1 MSDTLCYQVPCRG
14 GRIYYKEFFAPAN
27 ETHNR
32 FDELCVVR
40 VISGSTAWQI
50 GDECLTATAGDLI
63 FLNNLESRRRLS
75 VSADLQLAAFS
86 FPVSFLSAADA
97 MDCLRPFYARGASFT
112 HRLCAPRLHPFYDA
126 IRAEMQEN
134 GAPHVILAHTILLL
148 TDAVR
153 QYERQCADALKGD
166 WQRNISGI
174 GAIAASLNYI
184 NNHLSES
191 LGVGV
196 LAAQVGMSEGHYA
209 RLFHKLVSATPIEYI
224 AARRVEQFL
233 LLMRAEEKNVLEAAF
248 ACGFT
253 SASGFYKTFSRI
265 CGCAPK
271 EKLRERRYEKGEDHC
286 HENGT
291 V

>member
-1 MSDTLCYQVPCRG
+1 MHKSLHLEVPCRG
-14 GRIYYKEFFAPAN
+14 GRIHYKEFSAPVNGA
-27 ETHNR
+27 HNR

-40 VISGSTAWQI
+40 VLSGSTVWQI
-50 GDECLTATAGDLI
+50 GNESLTATAGDLI

-97 MDCLRPFYARGASFT
+97 TDCLRPFYARGASFT

-126 IRAEMQEN
+126 IRAEMQES
-134 GAPHVILAHTILLL
+134 GMPHVILAHTILLL
-148 TDAVR
+148 TGAVR
-153 QYERQCADALKGD
+153 EYEQQCTDALKGD

-184 NNHLSES
+184 NNHLSEP
-191 LGVGV
+191 LGIGV
-196 LAAQVGMSEGHYA
+196 LAAQAGMSEGHYA
-209 RLFHKLVSATPIEYI
+209 RLFHKLVASTPIDYI
-224 AARRVEQFL
+224 AARRVERFL
-233 LLMRAEEKNVLEAAF
+233 QLMRAEEKNILEAAF

-271 EKLRERRYEKGEDHC
+271 EKLREGRYEKGEDHC